1 MTNMAKLTINC
12 DLKNL
17 EIIRDFIQE
26 NLSEIPLT
34 CDITANQIVLAV
46 DEACANSII
55 HGNHCDARKELS
67 VEIYKDDLNDL
78 HINLYDSSPAYDIKS
93 FKMKNIKEK
102 IKNAEN
108 GGMGICLIQKIMDE
122 IDIERYPD
130 FCVYKFVKHLKDP
143 IK

>member
-1 MTNMAKLTINC
+1 MAKLTVNC

-17 EIIRDFIQE
+17 EIIRSFIQE
-26 NLSEIPLT
+26 HLNEIPLT
-34 CDITANQIVLAV
+34 CDITSNQIVLAV

-55 HGNHCDARKELS
+55 HGNHCDKRKELS

-78 HINLYDSSPAYDIKS
+78 HINLYDYSPAFDIIN
-93 FKMKNIKEK
+93 FKMKDIKEK
-102 IKNAEN
+102 VKNADS

-122 IDIERYPD
+122 IAIERYPEY
-130 FCVYKFVKHLKDP
+130 CVYKFTKPLHKDP